1 MNPLDLNTK
10 APGEILTSHD
20 PAASHGL
27 RHSQETPAIKIGPE
41 AEAGLGLRLR
51 ALLSFFD
58 AGNHPFTEAEQSEL
72 AKRDFANE
80 VRIARTLLLDSSRI
94 AFQLAA
100 NEHTDDELFEEVEG
114 QATLGSMSLAE
125 ESVEANEASAAFGD
139 ASLLR
144 LAEGLGNFS
153 LLCEELLRAGAIGF
167 NAWTNMGRMLARDLE
182 RSDAAKH
189 SNGYVAHGNGAIL
202 QPQLLSLTRDAK
214 MQGAVGT
221 DLLLVFSSLAQ
232 MLGWL
237 SEVES
242 CLRRDVPLKQT
253 LPIFTLINQETRE
266 LRRFVEN
273 RTLRLE
279 GLEQSVCDVLDGTN
293 YALAMELR
301 KVFSRELT
309 GLSALRHPPTIYAKV
324 ETAHGILRDSFQQSI
339 VALAQLFDPT
349 LDGALLFKAYQT
361 KKQQSLA
368 LRDELWLLLQLI
380 QRAEKERDQHPIA
393 RLIERLAVFQDGSL
407 RYLMYKDWE
416 ACERFIE
423 EVGAARGAVELAPVL
438 HRFAAFVETLFSQVS
453 MRAVLADCP
462 FDFPAI
468 EK

>member
-1 MNPLDLNTK
+1 MNPLDLNTN
-10 APGEILTSHD
+10 APSEILAGQE
-20 PAASHGL
+20 AAPTRDLG
-27 RHSQETPAIKIGPE
+27 EMPEMPIIKVESE

-58 AGNHPFTEAEQSEL
+58 AINQPFTEAEQADL
-72 AKRDFANE
+72 PKRDFTNE
-80 VRIARTLLLDSSRI
+80 IRIARALLLDCSRL
-94 AFQLAA
+94 AFQLAGV
-100 NEHTDDELFEEVEG
+100 ESVEDDLFEDVEG
-114 QATLGSMSLAE
+114 QAALDSISLAE
-125 ESVEANEASAAFGD
+125 EPIEANASFD
-139 ASLLR
+139 TLSMLR
-144 LAEGLGNFS
+144 LAEVLGNFS
-153 LLCEELLRAGAIGF
+153 LLCEELLRAGAIGLS
-167 NAWTNMGRMLARDLE
+167 AWSNMGRLLARDLE
-182 RSDAAKH
+182 HSEAAKH
-189 SNGYVAHGNGAIL
+189 FVGFITHRNVAHL
-202 QPQLLSLTRDAK
+202 QPQLVSLTRAAA
-214 MQGAVGT
+214 MQGTFGT
-221 DLLLVFSSLAQ
+221 DLLLIFSRLVQ
-232 MLGWL
+232 MLSWL

-242 CLRRDVPLKQT
+242 SLRRDVPLKQT

-273 RTLRLE
+273 RTLRIE
-279 GLEQSVCDVLDGTN
+279 GLEQNICDVLDGTN

-349 LDGALLFKAYQT
+349 LDGALLFKAYQNR
-361 KKQQSLA
+361 KQQSLA

-393 RLIERLAVFQDGSL
+393 RLIERLTVFQEGSL

-462 FDFPAI
+462 FGFPAI